1 MSREQQGVVQLPAA
15 GVPADGGLS
24 SLGLVMQLGGTL
36 MALVVSLYAFGRLLT
51 MADKNEALWIFLLL
65 ATCIARSII
74 HRMAGTELL
83 YGRAS
88 LDLDN
93 PPSPLAGL
101 YRYIAVGLVHSVVV
115 AIAMKLLF
123 KAPASLAIGMGIGL
137 AVWPGLLAGLVAAG
151 HFAPYNKKIAMS
163 EDKGFEGAS
172 ILMTV
177 LGICGILVMATT
189 LLAMFELGGKAL
201 RDGSV
206 ILVMLSMVL
215 LLVRSVLHFQAGVT
229 GLRTTSID
237 RSVEL
242 ANRYASF
249 GVVSS
254 FCAGGALLLVTMM
267 GALDITMLAAV
278 TAITWML
285 MTWPMIIRRFFGE
298 RQFADLMAGENA
310 DVHRRS
316 PDAGLTGLGWLLIG
330 HAAYTATMLIPQM
343 IGSDLGALDKLWLL
357 GGSANELRSPWW
369 NVGICMFQ
377 GWAGFEL
384 IRMSAHH
391 RLIASLYAG
400 VTAAVTVY
408 MYWPMLKLLEHMS
421 KTQLLSI
428 LPVAIALVI
437 PVSVFVL
444 VNRNLTPT
452 ARARFRPK

>member
-1 MSREQQGVVQLPAA
+1 MSREQEDVVKLPNA

-36 MALVVSLYAFGRLLT
+36 MALVISLFAFGRLLT
-51 MADKNEALWIFLLL
+51 GADKHEALWVFLLL
-65 ATCIARSII
+65 ATCIVRSIF

-83 YGRAS
+83 YGRPS

-101 YRYIAVGLVHSVVV
+101 YRYIVIGLVHSVVV
-115 AIAMKLLF
+115 AVAMKALF
-123 KAPASLAIGMGIGL
+123 KAPTSAMIGMGLGL
-137 AVWPGLLAGLVAAG
+137 AVWPAALGGLVLGG
-151 HFAPYNKKIAMS
+151 HFARYNKKVPVS

-177 LGICGILVMATT
+177 LGICGILVMAGI
-189 LLAMFELGGKAL
+189 LLMMFELGGKAL

-215 LLVRSVLHFQAGVT
+215 LLVRSVLHFQAGVS

-249 GVVSS
+249 GVISS
-254 FCAGGALLLVTMM
+254 FCTGGALLLVTMM
-267 GALDITMLAAV
+267 GALDITMLAGV
-278 TAITWML
+278 TTITWML

-330 HAAYTATMLIPQM
+330 HAAYTASMLIPSL
-343 IGSDLGALDKLWLL
+343 IGGGMGEFDKLFML
-357 GGSANELRSPWW
+357 GMGDSFRSPWW
-369 NVGICMFQ
+369 SAGICLFQ
-377 GWAGFEL
+377 AWAGFEL

-400 VTAAVTVY
+400 VTAAVTIY
-408 MYWPMLKLLEHMS
+408 MYWPMFKMLSHMS
-421 KTQLLSI
+421 KLQLMSV
-428 LPVAIALVI
+428 LPIAIALVI

-452 ARARFRPK
+452 ARARFRQK